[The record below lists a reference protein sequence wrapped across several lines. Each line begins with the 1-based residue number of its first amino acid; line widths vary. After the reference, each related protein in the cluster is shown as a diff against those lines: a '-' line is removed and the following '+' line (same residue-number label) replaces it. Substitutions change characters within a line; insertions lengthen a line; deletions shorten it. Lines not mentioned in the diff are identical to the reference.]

1 MIEGADNAVKHLHEI
16 HEILMWPS
24 MVLEMAKEDKEL
36 LEHWNARAGDVPN
49 ITFTDE
55 KYLTLSEMG
64 LE

>member
-1 MIEGADNAVKHLHEI
+1 MIEGADNAVTHLHEI
-16 HEILMWPS
+16 HEILRWPS